1 MSRLIIIASIILS
14 IIASI
19 HAWMPTKARSTS
31 SSSSSVT
38 MSSTVGR
45 SKSIPF
51 LKQPPNLDGT
61 LSGDVGFDPLGLSSI
76 KDIGIDL
83 YWMREAELKH
93 SRVAMLAALGFI
105 AQEKGLFMITSSNH
119 NQVSTFYEY
128 AKAYPSSIGF
138 FIVLIGIVELF
149 SGIAITEGRKSG
161 DREPGNFGFNPLQM
175 GRKEATFKDLSLK
188 EIKNG
193 RLAMI
198 AALGM
203 LVQSSLFAE
212 EGLF

>member
-1 MSRLIIIASIILS
+1 
-14 IIASI
+14 
-19 HAWMPTKARSTS
+19 
-31 SSSSSVT
+31 

-61 LSGDVGFDPLGLSSI
+61 LSGDVGFDPLGLSTI

>member
-19 HAWMPTKARSTS
+19 NAWMPTKARSTS

-61 LSGDVGFDPLGLSSI
+61 LSGDVGFDPLGLSTI